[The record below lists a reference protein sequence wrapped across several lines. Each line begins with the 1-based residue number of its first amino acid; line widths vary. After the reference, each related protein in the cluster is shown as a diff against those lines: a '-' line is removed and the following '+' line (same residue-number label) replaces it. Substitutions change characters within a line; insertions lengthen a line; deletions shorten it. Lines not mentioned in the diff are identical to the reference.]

1 MGRIQ
6 SRNPV
11 DELVRIAEGVDV
23 YVTDGEPAEHR
34 EATYVVRPMRIQL
47 SDYGT
52 AGIYLVLATLACFA
66 MYPYF
71 NLSNL
76 ILVYL
81 LAVMLTATEC
91 GRGPAILSSFVSVL
105 AFDFFFVPPR
115 FTFAVGD
122 MQYLV
127 TFAVMLAVALVWLPL
142 ERTRVRLEREVP
154 ELRAAVQALLRDAEE
169 AKRLRS
175 MAPVAAQSA
184 APLAALAAGAV
195 AAPPGSRL
203 VLVDPGHL
211 RLTGADVG
219 FTQLLEWLA
228 SAAGNHGLRVESAH
242 VEALAAPGR
251 VRVDITLART

>member
-1 MGRIQ
+1 MNARDLWR
-6 SRNPV
+6 SRAP
-11 DELVRIAEGVDV
+11 
-23 YVTDGEPAEHR
+23 R
-34 EATYVVRPMRIQL
+34 ERA
-47 SDYGT
+47 
-52 AGIYLVLATLACFA
+52 VLAAGG
-66 MYPYF
+66 
-71 NLSNL
+71 
-76 ILVYL
+76 
-81 LAVMLTATEC
+81 AV
-91 GRGPAILSSFVSVL
+91 I
-105 AFDFFFVPPR
+105 
-115 FTFAVGD
+115 
-122 MQYLV
+122 
-127 TFAVMLAVALVWLPL
+127 AVMLAVALVWLPL

-154 ELRAAVQALLRDAEE
+154 ELRAAVQALQRDAEE